1 MGENLPQIGL
11 ETVALAPLLKIIE
24 SQQKTIE
31 SQQKTIESLQ
41 TTVHL
46 LMSDRAVQAVVQPED
61 DMIVAEVTLDRN
73 GVEEETIGGGRGN
86 IHEEVIQEGGVQVGG
101 IQEEG
106 TETPD
111 SAPSQEENSGNEI
124 GKCV

>member
-1 MGENLPQIGL
+1 MGGNLPQIGL

-61 DMIVAEVTLDRN
+61 DMIVAEVTLD
-73 GVEEETIGGGRGN
+73 GDGGGEEETIGGGRGN
-86 IHEEVIQEGGVQVGG
+86 IYEEVIQEGGVQVGG
-101 IQEEG
+101 
-106 TETPD
+106 D
-111 SAPSQEENSGNEI
+111 SGR
-124 GKCV
+124 GD